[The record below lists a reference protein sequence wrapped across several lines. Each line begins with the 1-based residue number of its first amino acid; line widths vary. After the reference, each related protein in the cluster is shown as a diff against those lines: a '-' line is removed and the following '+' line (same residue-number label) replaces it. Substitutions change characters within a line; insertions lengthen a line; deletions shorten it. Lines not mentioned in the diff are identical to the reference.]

1 MVKDVSLRFIKFSS
15 SLLFLVMFIYQ
26 VATYNIAV
34 ERRETVIQV
43 FMAVN
48 CSFCFCNQGTGKY
61 IYIETSSP
69 RNPGDSARLEGP
81 WMRGPQ
87 CMTFYYH
94 MRGSTMSC
102 VIIYIR
108 SMATYRYKLV
118 WLKSE
123 DRGDHWIP
131 GQISINTTEIFQ
143 VSSFE
148 LNPSNGLINTIVE
161 D

>member
-1 MVKDVSLRFIKFSS
+1 
-15 SLLFLVMFIYQ
+15 MF
-26 VATYNIAV
+26 
-34 ERRETVIQV
+34 QV
-43 FMAVN
+43 FIVHN
-48 CSFCFCNQGTGKY
+48 WVTYRQLIFFFLNPGTGKY

-69 RNPGDSARLEGP
+69 RNPGDNARLEGP

-87 CMTFYYH
+87 CMTFFYH

-123 DRGDHWIP
+123 DRGNHWLP
-131 GQISINTTEIFQ
+131 AKISINTTEIFQ
-143 VSSFE
+143 VSSSPQSVTVWQIE
-148 LNPSNGLINTIVE
+148 QLGLLSIKFLISRQARLWSKKN
-161 D
+161 